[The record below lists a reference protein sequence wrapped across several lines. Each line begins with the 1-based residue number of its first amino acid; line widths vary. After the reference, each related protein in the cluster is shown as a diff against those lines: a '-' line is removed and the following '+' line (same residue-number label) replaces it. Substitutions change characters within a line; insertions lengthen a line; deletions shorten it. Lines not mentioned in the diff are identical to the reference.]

1 MKKNFLVTT
10 SITETWEFNENNFL
24 LGKWCEFYEFEDFGK
39 KGLKEKISKV
49 NITKN
54 SYHWENKEKK
64 IKDYEYVKEK
74 LEYLLEVISEKL
86 SLIHDVK
93 EDKEYWRVIISN
105 WLSQYITVFFDR
117 WEMIRTFFEKNKT
130 EKFYS
135 NYILFDDL
143 NFISKNHIDFVKNV
157 QKEEWNHWVFFRILN
172 YLNIPNL
179 SLIEKKFTKKDF
191 NNKHD
196 LSGSINAIKIVD
208 NLISKLAFKFNKVIF
223 ESFYFPKKEY
233 LKICLRCNLIP
244 SRYSN
249 FFNFNIKEN
258 TKSKNNIR
266 HRLKDLLIKTNHQ
279 DKFIQFLLMNIH
291 KDIPQSYLENFKLI
305 KRKVLPFAKRKKVIF
320 SMHSLINED
329 NFKIYI
335 AETKKVGSK
344 YIHAVHGGGLTYDM
358 DPRFNYFEKVSDKI
372 IKWDNTGKKKDNF
385 LNLSPTMPFIKS
397 KNTSK
402 GNYCSI
408 LFVEYIKYAVKF
420 TPGPGLN
427 ENVDLFNKLTSF
439 VGKLKPEIKSKIKF
453 RTKLNLGYN
462 TERRFAEI
470 FGKENIDKVSTK
482 NPLNKTISKSKLIIV
497 TYPQTAFSEAMY
509 SNIPTILIINKNQWQ
524 FSSGAEKTFNDLKN
538 NKIAFDDFDGANS
551 HINKYW
557 DELDTW
563 WRSENVQIARKGF
576 LKNFFN
582 VKSNWQTEWSDY
594 VYSTSFFR

>member
-105 WLSQYITVFFDR
+105 WLSEYITVFFDR

-143 NFISKNHIDFVKNV
+143 NFISKNHIDFGKNV

-208 NLISKLAFKFNKVIF
+208 NLISRLAFKFNKVIF

-266 HRLKDLLIKTNHQ
+266 HRLKDLLIRTNHQ

-320 SMHSLINED
+320 SMHSIIHED

-344 YIHAVHGGGLTYDM
+344 YIHAVHGGGLTYDI

-408 LFVEYIKYAVKF
+408 LFAEYSKYAVKF
-420 TPGPGLN
+420 TTGPGLN

-453 RTKLNLGYN
+453 RTKLNWGYN

-497 TYPQTAFSEAMY
+497 THPETAFSEAMY

-582 VKSNWQTEWSDY
+582 VKSNWQAEWSDY